1 MSQKDKVAADQIE
14 LHPTRLPHIFHCD
27 IHDTGLL
34 REIAV
39 LKKTKDGSIFY
50 IDIDPLHQI
59 DKARL
64 KKAVTSQY
72 AAERPLWEILS
83 NTTLSNGMNALDF
96 FHSNSVKVK
105 RPKGAKSTIGGLD
118 TVAATTNDGK
128 MIGADFVNPAE
139 VTLDPASKV
148 FG

>member
-1 MSQKDKVAADQIE
+1 MSQKDKSSEIE
-14 LHPTRLPHIFHCD
+14 LHATRLPHIFHCD
-27 IHDTGLL
+27 IHDTGFL

-50 IDIDPLHQI
+50 IDIEPLHQI
-59 DKARL
+59 DKARI

-72 AAERPLWEILS
+72 AADRPLWEIFS

-105 RPKGAKSTIGGLD
+105 RPKGAKSTVGGLD
-118 TVAATTNDGK
+118 TVAATGKEDK
-128 MIGADFVNPAE
+128 MIGSEFVNPAE
-139 VTLDPASKV
+139 ATLDPASRV